1 MKLPKMRMSADRSPL
16 RLPVAVACGLFISA
30 GVTVAEDD
38 EMPGMDFLEYLGSW
52 EESDEDWLILK
63 DTETI
68 VKDLQ
73 NDERSDPVSEG
84 EESRESAN
92 ER

>member
-1 MKLPKMRMSADRSPL
+1 MQLPKMRMSADRSPL
-16 RLPVAVACGLFISA
+16 RLTVAVACGLFISA
-30 GVTVAEDD
+30 GVTAAEDE
-38 EMPGMDFLEYLGSW
+38 EMPDMDFLEYLGSW

-63 DTETI
+63 DTETV

-92 ER
+92 EH